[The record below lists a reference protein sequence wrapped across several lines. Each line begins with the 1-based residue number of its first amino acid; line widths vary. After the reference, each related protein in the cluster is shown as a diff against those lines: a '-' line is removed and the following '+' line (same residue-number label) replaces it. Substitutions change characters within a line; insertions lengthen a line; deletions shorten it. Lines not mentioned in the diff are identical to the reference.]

1 LGYAGDKTELR
12 KQRKMRLLTTGN
24 QAHDIFL
31 RLGLGKFG
39 ENPTLCRN
47 CERGRVELA

>member
-1 LGYAGDKTELR
+1 
-12 KQRKMRLLTTGN
+12 MRLLTIGN

-31 RLGLGKFG
+31 WLRLGKFG

-47 CERGRVELA
+47 CERGRVELIQPDPKPEYQL